1 MNKWGEYPKLT
12 FCDNF
17 NLRMH
22 RLRRSLMALHTAA
35 SERYSDD
42 DKLSVE
48 RKGTKEES

>member
-1 MNKWGEYPKLT
+1 MNKLGEYPKPT

-35 SERYSDD
+35 SEHYSDD
-42 DKLSVE
+42 KLGVE
-48 RKGTKEES
+48 RKATKEES